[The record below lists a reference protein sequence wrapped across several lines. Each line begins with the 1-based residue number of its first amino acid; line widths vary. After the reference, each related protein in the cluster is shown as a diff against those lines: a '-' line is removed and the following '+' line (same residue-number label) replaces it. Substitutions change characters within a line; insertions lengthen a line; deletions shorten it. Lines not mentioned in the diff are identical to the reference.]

1 MGVVTERKIGQCLIN
16 NKAMVIVNVGEEEVI
31 NPGCQKALL
40 EVNSTR
46 RVNIYGYRCSL
57 VSLKCINLRCEH
69 CEEE

>member
-16 NKAMVIVNVGEEEVI
+16 NKAMVIVN
-31 NPGCQKALL
+31 
-40 EVNSTR
+40 
-46 RVNIYGYRCSL
+46 GYRCSL